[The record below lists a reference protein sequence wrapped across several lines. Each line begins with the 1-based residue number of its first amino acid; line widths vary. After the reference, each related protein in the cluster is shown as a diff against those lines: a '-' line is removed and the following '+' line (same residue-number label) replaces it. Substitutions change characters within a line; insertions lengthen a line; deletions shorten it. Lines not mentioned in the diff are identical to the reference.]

1 MTKRVKSAAAAS
13 RLKAGLPSPSHVGGA
28 PRGLRP
34 SLDTTGVDS
43 HDEGLAA
50 RTTRRDCLKQ
60 TLVLYYRY
68 HSAVEASCRYPL
80 GSIHKTF
87 AG

>member
-13 RLKAGLPSPSHVGGA
+13 RQNAGLPSPSHMGA
-28 PRGLRP
+28 TMRATP
-34 SLDTTGVDS
+34 VKEY
-43 HDEGLAA
+43 DEGLAA

-60 TLVLYYRY
+60 ILVLYYLH
-68 HSAVEASCRYPL
+68 HSAVEASCRYPP